1 MFSSLRSRL
10 WLSYAFLIVTA
21 LAVVAFVL
29 ILFLL
34 RNPLLYRQTL
44 DRIKAAE
51 GVIVPAGGQTL
62 RPRIDN
68 RLAGIADAFSVRIMT
83 FDSNG
88 SLLEDTAG
96 GSPLISLPA
105 RALLKLNALPT
116 ARDSAGKLWLY
127 SARQMSDG
135 AWLMVAA
142 PRPKITTLSI
152 LTDELFLPLVEGGA
166 IALLLSLV
174 LAFAL
179 ARWVADPLQNVVAA
193 ARTIPAEA
201 AQLVEPGGPQEV
213 RELTRAFNAMVG
225 RVQSS
230 QKSQRDFVAN
240 VSHELKTPLTSIQ
253 GFSQAILDGTADTP
267 EALHQAAEVIYNEAG
282 RMHRMALDLLDLARL
297 EAGTADLKM
306 SPVDMKALL
315 NGVMEKFTPM
325 ASRAGVELKLD
336 LSSDLPIS
344 MGDGDRLAQVFT
356 NLVDNALK
364 FTARN
369 GAVTLRAVQDK
380 GEVQVSVSDTG
391 KGIPA
396 KDIPHIFDRFY
407 QVDSSRAGGAKRG
420 AGLGLAIAQE
430 IVTAHGGRI
439 SVRSAEGRGTAFIV
453 HLPLVQSAR
462 RA

>member
-1 MFSSLRSRL
+1 MFSSLRARL

-44 DRIKAAE
+44 DRVKAAE
-51 GVIVPAGGQTL
+51 SVIVTPNGQTATS
-62 RPRIDN
+62 
-68 RLAGIADAFSVRIMT
+68 RLVAVAQAFNVRVLT
-83 FDSNG
+83 FTENG
-88 SLLEDTAG
+88 SLLEDTAS
-96 GSPLISLPA
+96 GSPVISLPA
-105 RALLKLNALPT
+105 RPLRALPT
-116 ARDSAGKLWLY
+116 VRDATGKVWLY
-127 SARQMSDG
+127 SIRSMPDG
-135 AWLMVAA
+135 TWMVVAA
-142 PRPKITTLSI
+142 PRPKVATLSI
-152 LTDELFLPLVEGGA
+152 LTDQLFMPLVEGGS

-174 LAFAL
+174 LAFVL

-193 ARTIPAEA
+193 ARTVPTDAT
-201 AQLVEPGGPQEV
+201 QLVEPSGPQEV
-213 RELTRAFNAMVG
+213 QELTRAFNAMVG

-306 SPVDMKALL
+306 SAVDMKTLL

-325 ASRAGVELKLD
+325 ASRSAVNLKLD
-336 LSSDLPIS
+336 LASDLPII

-364 FTARN
+364 FTPRN
-369 GAVTLRAVQDK
+369 GTVALRAMPDK

-391 KGIPA
+391 KGISA
-396 KDIPHIFDRFY
+396 GTIPHIFDRFY
-407 QVDSSRAGGAKRG
+407 QADSSRASRAGGEKHG
-420 AGLGLAIAQE
+420 AGLGLAIVQE
-430 IVTAHGGRI
+430 IVAAHGGRI
-439 SVRSAEGRGTAFIV
+439 NVRSAEGRGTAFIV
-453 HLPLVQSAR
+453 HLPLTVIPPSRQK
-462 RA
+462 

>member
-1 MFSSLRSRL
+1 MFSSLRARL

-29 ILFLL
+29 ILYLL

-44 DRIKAAE
+44 DRVKAAE
-51 GVIVPAGGQTL
+51 GVIVAPSGQPATS
-62 RPRIDN
+62 
-68 RLAGIADAFSVRIMT
+68 RLVAVAQAFNVRVLT
-83 FDSNG
+83 FTENG
-88 SLLEDTAG
+88 SLLEDTAN
-96 GSPLISLPA
+96 GSPPVPLPE
-105 RALLKLNALPT
+105 RPLVLRALPT
-116 ARDSAGKLWLY
+116 VRDTTGKVWLY
-127 SARQMSDG
+127 SVRSMPDG
-135 AWLMVAA
+135 TWLVVAA
-142 PRPKITTLSI
+142 PRPKVATLAI
-152 LTDELFLPLVEGGA
+152 LTDQLFMPLVEGGS

-174 LAFAL
+174 LAFVL
-179 ARWVADPLQNVVAA
+179 ARWVADPLQNIVAA
-193 ARTIPAEA
+193 ARTVPADA
-201 AQLVEPGGPQEV
+201 AQLVEPNGPQEV
-213 RELTRAFNAMVG
+213 QELTRAFNAMVG

-325 ASRAGVELKLD
+325 ASRSAVNLKLD
-336 LSSDLPIS
+336 LASDLPIF

-364 FTARN
+364 FTPRN
-369 GAVTLRAVQDK
+369 GTVALRAVPDK

-391 KGIPA
+391 KGISA
-396 KDIPHIFDRFY
+396 GTIPHIFDRFY
-407 QVDSSRAGGAKRG
+407 QADSSRAGGEKHG
-420 AGLGLAIAQE
+420 AGLGLAIVQE
-430 IVTAHGGRI
+430 IVAAHGGRI

-453 HLPLVQSAR
+453 HLPLTAIPPSRQK
-462 RA
+462 

>member
-1 MFSSLRSRL
+1 MFSSIRARL

-21 LAVVAFVL
+21 LVVVAFVL

-51 GVIVPAGGQTL
+51 SVIAPPGGQTL
-62 RPRIDN
+62 RPRIDT
-68 RLAGIADAFSVRIMT
+68 RLKGIADAFSVRILT
-83 FDSNG
+83 FDANG
-88 SLLEDTAG
+88 FLLEDTAG

-116 ARDSAGKLWLY
+116 VRDSTGKLWLY
-127 SARQMSDG
+127 SARQLSDG
-135 AWLMVAA
+135 TWLMVAA

-152 LTDELFLPLVEGGA
+152 LTDELFIPLVEGGA
-166 IALLLSLV
+166 IALLLSLI
-174 LAFAL
+174 LAFVL

-193 ARTIPAEA
+193 ARTVPADA
-201 AQLVEPGGPQEV
+201 AKIVEPSGPHEV
-213 RELTRAFNAMVG
+213 QELTRAFNAMVS

-253 GFSQAILDGTADTP
+253 GFSQAIMDGTADTP

-306 SPVDMKALL
+306 SAVDMKALL
-315 NGVMEKFTPM
+315 NGVVEKFAPM
-325 ASRAGVELKLD
+325 AARSEVNLKLE
-336 LSSDLPIS
+336 LASDLPTF

-364 FTARN
+364 FTPRN
-369 GAVTLRAVQDK
+369 GTVTLRALQDK

-396 KDIPHIFDRFY
+396 KAIPHIFDRFY
-407 QVDSSRAGGAKRG
+407 QADSSRAGGEKHG
-420 AGLGLAIAQE
+420 AGLGLAIVQE

-453 HLPLVQSAR
+453 HLPLA
-462 RA
+462 

>member
-1 MFSSLRSRL
+1 MFSSLRARL

-51 GVIVPAGGQTL
+51 SVIAPPGGQTL
-62 RPRIDN
+62 RPRIDA
-68 RLAGIADAFSVRIMT
+68 RLTGIANAFSVRILT
-83 FDSNG
+83 FDANG
-88 SLLEDTAG
+88 FLLEDTAG

-105 RALLKLNALPT
+105 RALLRLNALPT
-116 ARDSAGKLWLY
+116 VRDATGKLWLY

-135 AWLMVAA
+135 TWLMVAA
-142 PRPKITTLSI
+142 PRPKITTWSI
-152 LTDELFLPLVEGGA
+152 LTDELFMPLVEGGV

-174 LAFAL
+174 LAFVL

-193 ARTIPAEA
+193 ARTVPADA
-201 AQLVEPGGPQEV
+201 AKLVEPSGPQEV
-213 RELTRAFNAMVG
+213 QELTRAFNAMVG

-267 EALHQAAEVIYNEAG
+267 EALHQAAEVIYDEAG

-325 ASRAGVELKLD
+325 AARSEVNLKLEMA
-336 LSSDLPIS
+336 SDLPAF

-364 FTARN
+364 FTPRN
-369 GAVTLRAVQDK
+369 GTVTLRALQDK

-396 KDIPHIFDRFY
+396 KAIPHIFDRFY
-407 QVDSSRAGGAKRG
+407 QADSSRAGGEKHG
-420 AGLGLAIAQE
+420 AGLGLAIVQE

-453 HLPLVQSAR
+453 HLPLA
-462 RA
+462 

>member
-1 MFSSLRSRL
+1 MFSSLRARL

-44 DRIKAAE
+44 DRVKAAE
-51 GVIVPAGGQTL
+51 SVIAPPGVQAL
-62 RPRIDN
+62 RPRIDA
-68 RLAGIADAFSVRIMT
+68 RLAGIADAFSVRILT
-83 FDSNG
+83 FDANG
-88 SLLEDTAG
+88 FLLEDTAG
-96 GSPLISLPA
+96 GSPLVSLPA

-116 ARDSAGKLWLY
+116 VRDSTGKLWLY

-135 AWLMVAA
+135 TWLMVAA

-152 LTDELFLPLVEGGA
+152 LTDELFMPLVEGGV

-174 LAFAL
+174 LAFVL

-193 ARTIPAEA
+193 ARTIPADA

-213 RELTRAFNAMVG
+213 QELTRAFNAMVG

-253 GFSQAILDGTADTP
+253 GFSQAILDGTAATP

-306 SPVDMKALL
+306 SPVDMKVLL

-325 ASRAGVELKLD
+325 AARSAVRLKLE
-336 LSSDLPIS
+336 LAGGLPIL

-369 GAVTLRAVQDK
+369 GRVTLSAMQDK

-391 KGIPA
+391 KGIA
-396 KDIPHIFDRFY
+396 ADALPHIFDRFY
-407 QVDSSRAGGAKRG
+407 QADSSRAGGEKHG
-420 AGLGLAIAQE
+420 AGLGLAIVQE
-430 IVTAHGGRI
+430 IVAAHGGRI
-439 SVRSAEGRGTAFIV
+439 SVRSAEGQGAAFIV
-453 HLPLVQSAR
+453 HLPLK
-462 RA
+462 

>member
-1 MFSSLRSRL
+1 MFSSLRARL

-21 LAVVAFVL
+21 LVVVAFVL

-44 DRIKAAE
+44 DRIEAAE
-51 GVIVPAGGQTL
+51 SMIAPLGGQAL

-68 RLAGIADAFSVRIMT
+68 RLAGVADAFSVRILT
-83 FDSNG
+83 FDANG
-88 SLLEDTAG
+88 FLLEDTAS
-96 GSPLISLPA
+96 GSPLVSLPT
-105 RALLKLNALPT
+105 RSLSLRALPT
-116 ARDSAGKLWLY
+116 VRDSTGKVWLY
-127 SARQMSDG
+127 SLRQMSDG
-135 AWLMVAA
+135 TWLMVAA
-142 PRPKITTLSI
+142 PRPKVTTLSI
-152 LTDELFLPLVEGGA
+152 LTDELFLPLVEGGV

-174 LAFAL
+174 LAFVL

-193 ARTIPAEA
+193 ARTVPADA
-201 AQLVEPGGPQEV
+201 AQLVQPSGPQEV
-213 RELTRAFNAMVG
+213 QELTRAFNAMVG
-225 RVQSS
+225 RMQSS

-325 ASRAGVELKLD
+325 ASRSAVDLKLE
-336 LSSDLPIS
+336 LASDLPIF

-364 FTARN
+364 FTPYN
-369 GAVTLRAVQDK
+369 GTVTLRAVQDK
-380 GEVQVSVSDTG
+380 SEVQVSVSDTG

-396 KDIPHIFDRFY
+396 EAIPHIFDRFY
-407 QVDSSRAGGAKRG
+407 QADSSRAGGEKHG
-420 AGLGLAIAQE
+420 AGLGLAIVQE
-430 IVTAHGGRI
+430 IVAAHGGRI
-439 SVRSAEGRGTAFIV
+439 SVRSTEGQGTAFVV
-453 HLPLVQSAR
+453 HLPLK
-462 RA
+462 